1 MKLKPNKKIPIE
13 QTIGSGLA
21 TLLAKNLKLAD
32 SELPEKEKR
41 INSDVDSLAKIRDL
55 FGEEKIIVI
64 PKQNGAIEIKVKG
77 GIIMLT
83 P

>member
-32 SELPEKEKR
+32 SELPEKEMR

-64 PKQNGAIEIKVKG
+64 PKQNGAVEIKVKG